1 MKFSEILKN
10 YRTSNNISVNN
21 LAKLSGV
28 SNAYISKLEND
39 KRKFPSI
46 RTIYL
51 LLLGVENHL
60 KINDEINDEEIRKS
74 VVRLLNSFQN
84 AEDSN
89 LKDESSEELATN
101 YEDFY
106 NDIQDKIGN
115 NEEKNRDKKELIWVD
130 KNKNEQNVKLDV
142 PLNDF
147 YYHLNDIYNE
157 KYFRGVRLDNY
168 DKQMLKDIINSYLLN
183 KLEKDTEYISN
194 DIDQL
199 KTKLSDFSRTSLL
212 NKKEVQLYSNHNNIQ
227 TLKQKFDK

>member
-60 KINDEINDEEIRKS
+60 KTNDEINDEEIRKS

-115 NEEKNRDKKELIWVD
+115 NEEKIEIK
-130 KNKNEQNVKLDV
+130 
-142 PLNDF
+142 
-147 YYHLNDIYNE
+147 
-157 KYFRGVRLDNY
+157 
-168 DKQMLKDIINSYLLN
+168 
-183 KLEKDTEYISN
+183 
-194 DIDQL
+194 
-199 KTKLSDFSRTSLL
+199 RT
-212 NKKEVQLYSNHNNIQ
+212 YMGG
-227 TLKQKFDK
+227 